1 MAWKDSGVAVVYPDG
16 SQVEQPIA
24 ICELQGYVYDAKLR
38 MAELCEQEGEASG
51 AKKLRSQ
58 AQTLKKDF
66 NEAFWM
72 EDEGAYAFALDPD
85 KKQVRTIA
93 SNPGHL
99 LWSGIVDG
107 RAKAERVIRR
117 LLQPD
122 MYSGWGIRTLS
133 KNNPAHDPNA
143 YQLGSVWPHDNA
155 IIAAG
160 AKRYG
165 LWKEANTIA
174 RGIFDAAEKFQ
185 MFRLPELFAG
195 QDREE
200 EGFPVQYLGANIPQA
215 WAAGS
220 IFMLLRAIL
229 GIEPDAPK
237 KLLHLDPTLPDWLPE
252 LTISG
257 LRVGHQQLAIRFT
270 GEGAASRYEV
280 LEGGDALT
288 IKGRG

>member
-1 MAWKDSGVAVVYPDG
+1 MRFGELAHFKETPHGPYYGAADASILYLIALSETYRWTGDEGLLDKHWNTALKCLEWIDRYGDLDGDGFQEYKTFSSQGYHNMAWKDSGVAVVYPDG

-38 MAELCEQEGEASG
+38 MAELCEQEGEAAR

-122 MYSGWGIRTLS
+122 MYSG
-133 KNNPAHDPNA
+133 
-143 YQLGSVWPHDNA
+143 
-155 IIAAG
+155 
-160 AKRYG
+160 
-165 LWKEANTIA
+165 
-174 RGIFDAAEKFQ
+174 
-185 MFRLPELFAG
+185 
-195 QDREE
+195 
-200 EGFPVQYLGANIPQA
+200 
-215 WAAGS
+215 
-220 IFMLLRAIL
+220 
-229 GIEPDAPK
+229 
-237 KLLHLDPTLPDWLPE
+237 
-252 LTISG
+252 
-257 LRVGHQQLAIRFT
+257 
-270 GEGAASRYEV
+270 
-280 LEGGDALT
+280 
-288 IKGRG
+288 